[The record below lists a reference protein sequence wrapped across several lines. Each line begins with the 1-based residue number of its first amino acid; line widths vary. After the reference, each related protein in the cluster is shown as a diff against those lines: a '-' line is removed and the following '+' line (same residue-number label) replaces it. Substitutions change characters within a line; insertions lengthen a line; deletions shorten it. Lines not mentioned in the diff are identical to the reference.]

1 MFNEKIISFLT
12 NRGWVET
19 GQSAKFIELQPPQEF
34 NIDENFRVSVPVD
47 LNKIDIKPYTENLIT
62 IVADFYSLSTDDLSL
77 ILEMEN
83 TILKVRVY
91 DEKTKD
97 GRISFNRFE
106 EFIDKLKSILTDTAS
121 FVIDKSVT
129 SLRTP
134 EEAYKYINLC
144 NFLQTEKGSFVTK
157 IQLPSKELIKD
168 KELFNQQEIYS
179 EDINQRLSDVLSFVN
194 DSVFNSAAPNVTD
207 EYLLENE
214 QNINIKLLRDI
225 ETFYDKAELKN
236 IDFSFHNI
244 NESRVIETQ
253 DVTKEKLF
261 RLSTFVDQIVDKS
274 FEKINLSLRGKITTL
289 KSRDPDGLRNN
300 ITVAGL
306 YNDLLVVGIANLD
319 SDSYK
324 HAIEAH
330 KLKQYINISGL
341 ASKTKTRIR
350 FVEVTNFT
358 VEE

>member
-1 MFNEKIISFLT
+1 MLNEKIISFLI
-12 NRGWVET
+12 NRGWIQAA
-19 GQSAKFIELQPPQEF
+19 QSAKFVELRPPQEF
-34 NIDENFRVSVPVD
+34 NIDQNFRVSVPID
-47 LNKIDIKPYTENLIT
+47 LNKIDIKPYTENLLSI
-62 IVADFYSLSTDDLSL
+62 IADFYSLSIDDLSL
-77 ILEMEN
+77 ILEKEN

-91 DEKTKD
+91 DDKTKD
-97 GRISFNRFE
+97 GKISFNRFE
-106 EFIDKLKSILTDTAS
+106 ELIDKLKAILTDTAS

-129 SLRTP
+129 SLRVP
-134 EEAYKYINLC
+134 EEAHKYINLC

-179 EDINQRLSDVLSFVN
+179 EDVNQKLSEVLSFVN
-194 DSVFNSAAPNVTD
+194 TNVFNVPAPNVTD

-214 QNINIKLLRDI
+214 EKINIKLLKDI

-244 NESRVIETQ
+244 NQSTVIETQ
-253 DVTKEKLF
+253 DITKEKLF
-261 RLSTFVDQIVDKS
+261 RLTTFVDQIVDKA
-274 FEKINLSLRGKITTL
+274 FETTNVTLRGKITTL
-289 KSRDPDGLRNN
+289 KSRDPDGLKNN
-300 ITVAGL
+300 ITIGGL
-306 YNDLLVVGIANLD
+306 FNDLPVVGIANLN
-319 SDSYK
+319 SDNYK

-341 ASKTKTRIR
+341 ARKTKTRIR
-350 FVEVTNFT
+350 FIEITDFT

>member
-1 MFNEKIISFLT
+1 MLNEKIISFLS
-12 NRGWVET
+12 NRGWAQA
-19 GQSAKFIELQPPQEF
+19 GQSAKFVELKPPAEF
-34 NIDENFRVSVPVD
+34 NIDENFRISVPID
-47 LNKIDIKPYTENLIT
+47 LNKVDIKPYIENLIT
-62 IVADFYSLSTDDLSL
+62 IIADFYSLSTDDLSL
-77 ILEMEN
+77 ILEKEN

-106 EFIDKLKSILTDTAS
+106 ELINKLKSILTDTAS

-134 EEAYKYINLC
+134 KEAYKYINLC
-144 NFLQTEKGSFVTK
+144 NVLQTEKGSFVTK

-179 EDINQRLSDVLSFVN
+179 EDVNQRLSDVLSFVN
-194 DSVFNSAAPNVTD
+194 DSVFNVDAPNVTD
-207 EYLLENE
+207 EYLIENE
-214 QNINIKLLRDI
+214 QNINIKLLKDI

-244 NESRVIETQ
+244 SESRVIETQ

-261 RLSTFVDQIVDKS
+261 RLSSFVDQIIDKS
-274 FEKINLSLRGKITTL
+274 FETINMTLRGKITTL

-300 ITVAGL
+300 VTIGGL
-306 YNDLLVVGIANLD
+306 YNDLPVVGIANLD

-324 HAIEAH
+324 DAIEAH

-341 ASKTKTRIR
+341 ARKTKSRVR

-358 VEE
+358 VEK

>member
-1 MFNEKIISFLT
+1 MLNEKIISFLT
-12 NRGWVET
+12 NRGWVQT
-19 GQSAKFIELQPPQEF
+19 RQSSKFVELRPPQEF
-34 NIDENFRVSVPVD
+34 NIDEHFRVSVPID
-47 LNKIDIKPYTENLIT
+47 LNKVDIKAYTENLIT
-62 IVADFYSLSTDDLSL
+62 IIADFYSLSSDDISI
-77 ILEMEN
+77 ILEKEN

-91 DEKTKD
+91 DEKTTEGK
-97 GRISFNRFE
+97 ISFNRFE
-106 EFIDKLKSILTDTAS
+106 ELIDKLKSILTDTAS

-134 EEAYKYINLC
+134 EEAYKYLNLC

-179 EDINQRLSDVLSFVN
+179 EDVNKRLSDVLSFVN
-194 DSVFNSAAPNVTD
+194 ESIFNVSAPNVTD

-214 QNINIKLLRDI
+214 EKINIKLLKDI

-244 NESRVIETQ
+244 SESRVIETQ

-261 RLSTFVDQIVDKS
+261 RLSNFVEQIIDKS
-274 FEKINLSLRGKITTL
+274 FETINVTLRGKITTL

-300 ITVAGL
+300 ITIGGL
-306 YNDLLVVGIANLD
+306 YNDMPVVGIANLD
-319 SDSYK
+319 SDNYK
-324 HAIEAH
+324 NAIEAH
-330 KLKQYINISGL
+330 KLKQYINVSGL
-341 ASKTKTRIR
+341 ARKTKTRVR
-350 FVEVTNFT
+350 FVEVTNFD